1 MGFVD
6 YLNQLPASF
15 LKKLPGDLLME
26 NEFQPTNRNFLT
38 GNKFLFVMNRLPSMM
53 FFCQRANIPSIG
65 FGQSVQSNPTSIN
78 INRPGTQLVY
88 EDLQIGFSVDEE
100 MTNWR
105 EIHNWLINLGT
116 YDGMSDRLIEKQKTS
131 MAGLYVLNSAY
142 KPIVTF
148 KFYDIYPVSLSG
160 LDFDVSIQDVDN
172 LISTATFSYTHY
184 EIVKEDLY

>member
-15 LKKLPGDLLME
+15 REKLPGDLLIE

-38 GNKFLFVMNRLPSMM
+38 GNKFIFVMNRLPSMT

-88 EDLQIGFSVDEE
+88 EDLQIG
-100 MTNWR
+100 
-105 EIHNWLINLGT
+105 
-116 YDGMSDRLIEKQKTS
+116 
-131 MAGLYVLNSAY
+131 
-142 KPIVTF
+142 
-148 KFYDIYPVSLSG
+148 
-160 LDFDVSIQDVDN
+160 
-172 LISTATFSYTHY
+172 
-184 EIVKEDLY
+184 